1 MFFGFVFIF
10 FKNMFSENGETNVLE
25 VLEIK
30 LSLLPNHD
38 RQIFPEFLKNSL
50 FGFDSLVVA
59 SP

>member
-1 MFFGFVFIF
+1 
-10 FKNMFSENGETNVLE
+10 MFSENGETNVLE